1 MNNEYFGTF
10 EVETI
15 WSETFRT
22 FEHLLTVKHDLPSQ
36 KTALKSEALRH
47 TGGENLLWTLV

>member
-1 MNNEYFGTF
+1 MNNEHFGTF